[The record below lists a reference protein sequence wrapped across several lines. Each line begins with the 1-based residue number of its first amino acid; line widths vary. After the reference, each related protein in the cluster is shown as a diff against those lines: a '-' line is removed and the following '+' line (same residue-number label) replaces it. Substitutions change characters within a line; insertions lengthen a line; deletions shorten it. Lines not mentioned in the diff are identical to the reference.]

1 MRLGIIMHF
10 SLNFLV
16 LSTVQLINDEFYSLN
31 ISFDLNSFDD
41 PIQNGEPDE
50 FAQALLNILIN
61 AKDIFLSR
69 AVPDPKITIT
79 MGTSIG
85 KAVLSISDN
94 GGGISLDTLDKMFEP
109 YFTTKKPR
117 QRKGTGLYIAKAVI
131 EKKMGG
137 RLRAPNLAE
146 GAQFIMVFNRVYSE
160 L

>member
-1 MRLGIIMHF
+1 MHF

-69 AVPDPKITIT
+69 
-79 MGTSIG
+79 
-85 KAVLSISDN
+85 
-94 GGGISLDTLDKMFEP
+94 
-109 YFTTKKPR
+109 
-117 QRKGTGLYIAKAVI
+117 
-131 EKKMGG
+131 
-137 RLRAPNLAE
+137 
-146 GAQFIMVFNRVYSE
+146 GAA
-160 L
+160 